1 MLLLLR
7 QHRRPTVCAYCSILP
22 RIKLILIL
30 VIVLVLVLTPLPLP
44 CGNCIDI
51 LVELPAP
58 NLPVQ
63 HPLSEKRDSLF
74 ECFRYVC
81 PEPVLAK

>member
-7 QHRRPTVCAYCSILP
+7 QHRRPTACAYCRILP
-22 RIKLILIL
+22 RIELILIL

-63 HPLSEKRDSLF
+63 HPLSENASLF

-81 PEPVLAK
+81 PEHVLAK